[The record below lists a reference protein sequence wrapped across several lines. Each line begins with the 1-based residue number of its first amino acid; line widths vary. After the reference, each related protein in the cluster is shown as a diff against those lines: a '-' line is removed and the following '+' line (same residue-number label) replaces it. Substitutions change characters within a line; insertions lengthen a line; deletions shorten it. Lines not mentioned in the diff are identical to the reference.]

1 MESGEGRKRW
11 RDGEDSVLMNMTD
24 YNFTV
29 WVVWGSLWKRWWCAG
44 LGGGGRRRSLDGGD
58 ALEVEVARRN
68 GGAWREEGGRKRAS
82 AVKAKRMGDGRGRE
96 GLSRARDSWRFDV
109 GNASPPLFTPT
120 TASESSSRPVD
131 VSFFIST
138 RYRELYDDR
147 EWNNPRRGSIRLTL
161 CGLFVSVSVFT
172 SVFK

>member
-1 MESGEGRKRW
+1 
-11 RDGEDSVLMNMTD
+11 MNMTD

-44 LGGGGRRRSLDGGD
+44 LRCLGGGGRRRSLDGGD

-68 GGAWREEGGRKRAS
+68 GGAREEGGRKRAS

-109 GNASPPLFTPT
+109 GNASPPLFIPT

-138 RYRELYDDR
+138 RYRELYR
-147 EWNNPRRGSIRLTL
+147 EWNNPWRGSIRLTL
-161 CGLFVSVSVFT
+161 CGLFESAFVFA